1 MQRFIELKSD
11 FLSFYLFPCLVI
23 LNLTI
28 FFLANCL
35 TLVNWCIFSSSI
47 FRLIC
52 DKLSGAHEI
61 LCTVMFF
68 FFIISISD
76 AIRTVQHTP
85 HNLSGACLSVSLC
98 EEFEEETA
106 DDSEVN
112 TEDHEEKITIIVS
125 GISASTT
132 EDAVCNY
139 FKNSRRSGGGDV
151 HKIDHKVDG
160 DTVITFL
167 EVKGMLITF
176 KPI

>member
-1 MQRFIELKSD
+1 M
-11 FLSFYLFPCLVI
+11 VI
-23 LNLTI
+23 LNLTGTI
-28 FFLANCL
+28 CFLANCL
-35 TLVNWCIFSSSI
+35 TVVNWCIFSSSI

-52 DKLSGAHEI
+52 NKLSGAHEV

-68 FFIISISD
+68 FIIPISD

-176 KPI
+176 KPIQFFFFFF